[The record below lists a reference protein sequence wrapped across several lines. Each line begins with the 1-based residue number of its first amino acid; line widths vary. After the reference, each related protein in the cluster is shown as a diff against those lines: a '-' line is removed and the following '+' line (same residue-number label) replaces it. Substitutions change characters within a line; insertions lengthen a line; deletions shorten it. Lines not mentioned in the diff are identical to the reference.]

1 MLPFHRVGKHSVL
14 CEGSKAEYRIE
25 HHQFHVAFFFAN
37 GFLGISPRQLLLL
50 GRNKRKKWDKNGK
63 NALLYDIHGKEF
75 QGIFFLTLSHLM
87 LILKLDRKSGKKKNI
102 LLGKFISNECLNLR
116 LSPSATS
123 IVFFRQCESIHV
135 FLNSLNYCIFYNNV
149 YM

>member
-1 MLPFHRVGKHSVL
+1 MKKIFLTFFFFKNTLKKMASKIITSYKYLTLRNLTNSFTLRMESFLMLPFHRVGKHSVL
-14 CEGSKAEYRIE
+14 CEGSKAGYRIE

-75 QGIFFLTLSHLM
+75 QGIFFLTLSHL
-87 LILKLDRKSGKKKNI
+87 LDLLKLDRK
-102 LLGKFISNECLNLR
+102 
-116 LSPSATS
+116 
-123 IVFFRQCESIHV
+123 
-135 FLNSLNYCIFYNNV
+135 
-149 YM
+149 